1 MTALKKADG
10 VRKKLLLSQ
19 EQGAAFILAVV
30 ASAVLLMVGTAF
42 AMLIANESR
51 GLARA
56 TAYDQA
62 LYVAES
68 GIEDVLYQRA
78 KNQGDKCFPF
88 KATTVNP
95 ETGATED
102 TQLYTG
108 ANGALING
116 PGTTCDGNPDTD
128 ADLTD
133 GDKDDMPCWPYNE
146 RLYANVLTFGPN
158 FYCHDGSD
166 PVDCPS
172 YAPLAVWP
180 AGPGGG
186 VGWKDMEPQGPPLP
200 LTNIASSSG
209 KRYTTGF
216 FTVCND
222 DSVGDDP
229 ATWNCLSPP
238 CNRRVVRFSVVSV
251 GEVDTRP
258 GESVQRAV
266 KVDIIDPALYSG
278 VIDKYVD
285 LTLMYET
292 RIKGPIHINGWW
304 NANQNEYSAILA
316 LLGGTLSF
324 APLLMSIFNPPDL
337 VSVSFPEPPGGD
349 PQPLITL
356 GGVINWVH
364 LPVRIDIPSVN
375 WDQFENRMK
384 TLYNDALGFYSS
396 GATRLLK
403 MENYDP
409 GNMYNTQGAGGDE
422 FPCSSSAQADANAG
436 HNDSSPH
443 NCRDAE
449 FFLQFCESGSATA
462 QTCCA
467 RNAGAGRIHNCSDG
481 PYTNWSN
488 VAFDLFNFNT
498 GSHVTGTEPGH
509 LGGGAGPRDR
519 SLRYVTSRIFD
530 LHFSGG
536 GCGFLNPFACLTR
549 DITRPQFVFM
559 GRHEYSGKVF
569 IDGTMGIGTR
579 TPYHTC
585 GPGDGTLSFWCI
597 EVGPWNVLGI
607 TINFAFGVPHWH
619 LGKAKITGELLVHG
633 KLWMADHVYIDGGAI
648 YADDHVIKDESSG
661 MDLRIHMGMLLC
673 FIVTAIAGGGGPL
686 CTLIFQGTFT
696 ILGLN
701 VQVWMGLDGLLA
713 LIIPWWPWVDLTNNG
728 LVDFKAYLDINGW
741 NTAGVINSGTL
752 YSRGDVWVIES
763 PGMDITNMLLN
774 LVVGGFAPFL
784 DITPAVDPVRIW
796 NNGAIVAN
804 GREVTPGAGDYDHGN
819 VYLGAHQRLDLMT
832 YNPDTG
838 DPDTG
843 FVFARGA
850 LQVNSDIISHYGGG
864 GLFDNCN
871 GWISLDDDC
880 AANGIFYSGGVTA
893 STHPDA
899 ETKMFTS
906 EGGGLDW
913 NGGMQEYSVSCL
925 HSDEPGFWADIL
937 GNAMCWL
944 AKMPTIVPIVNC
956 GTLSIAGGNCDQSEF
971 NIQGYIFAGQVGAM
985 PMGRLNLLQDS
996 SVLHKAVTR
1005 RYYRSLVGTPI
1016 DWMEIEPPANVPRL
1030 SP

>member
-1 MTALKKADG
+1 MTALKKVDG
-10 VRKKLLLSQ
+10 VKKKLLMSQ
-19 EQGAAFILAVV
+19 EQGAAFLLAVV

-42 AMLIANESR
+42 AMLIANEGKSLKR
-51 GLARA
+51 Q

-78 KNQGDKCFPF
+78 KQQGDKCFPF
-88 KATTVNP
+88 KATTEIESISIN
-95 ETGATED
+95 TED
-102 TQLYTG
+102 IAG
-108 ANGALING
+108 AAGAMING
-116 PGTTCDGNPDTD
+116 TSAACDSDPNTD
-128 ADLTD
+128 ADMSD
-133 GDKDDMPCWPYNE
+133 GDSDEIPCWPYNE

-166 PVDCPS
+166 SVDCPTYS
-172 YAPLAVWP
+172 PLAVWP
-180 AGPGGG
+180 AGPSGG
-186 VGWKDMEPQGPPLP
+186 VGWKDMEMANPVPLA
-200 LTNIASSSG
+200 NIAQSSG

-222 DSVGDDP
+222 DSVGDDA

-238 CNRRVVRFSVVSV
+238 CNRRVLRFSLVSI

-285 LTLMYET
+285 LSLMFET

-324 APLLMSIFNPPDL
+324 ATLVMTLFNPPDM

-349 PQPLITL
+349 PQPLLGL
-356 GGVINWVH
+356 GGTINWVH

-375 WDQFENRMK
+375 WDQFEDRMK
-384 TLYNDALGFYSS
+384 VLYGDALGFYGS

-422 FPCSSSAQADANAG
+422 FPCSSSIQADGNAG
-436 HNDSSPH
+436 RNDGSPH
-443 NCRDAE
+443 DCTDAE
-449 FFLQFCESGSATA
+449 FFLQFCERGSAVA
-462 QTCCA
+462 QSCCT
-467 RNAGAGRIHNCSDG
+467 RNAGPGRIHNCRSSG
-481 PYTNWSN
+481 YETWSN
-488 VAFDLFNFNT
+488 VAFDLFDFNSGTYVT
-498 GSHVTGTEPGH
+498 GSEPGH
-509 LGGGAGPRDR
+509 LGGGPGPRDR
-519 SLRYVTSRIFD
+519 SLRYVTKRIFD

-536 GCGFLNPFACLTR
+536 GCSFSNPFACATR
-549 DITRPQFVFM
+549 DINRPQFVFM
-559 GRHEYSGKVF
+559 GRHEYAGKVF

-585 GPGDGTLSFWCI
+585 GTGDGTLSFWCL
-597 EVGPWNVLGI
+597 EVGPWTVLGI

-633 KLWMADHVYIDGGAI
+633 KLWMADHVHIDGGAV

-673 FIVTAIAGGGGPL
+673 WIITGGAGSAL

-696 ILGLN
+696 IGGILTI
-701 VQVWMGLDGLLA
+701 QVWMGLDGLLA
-713 LIIPWWPWVDLTNNG
+713 LIIPWWPWIDLTNNG
-728 LVDFKAYLDINGW
+728 VVDFKAYLDIDGW
-741 NTAGVINSGTL
+741 NTAGVINSGAL

-804 GREVTPGAGDYDHGN
+804 GREAVAGSGMYEHGN
-819 VYLGAHQRLDLMT
+819 VYLGQHQRLDLMT
-832 YNPDTG
+832 YNPNTG

-850 LQVNSDIISHYGGG
+850 LQVHSDIISHYGGG

-871 GWISLDDDC
+871 GWIGLDDDC
-880 AANGIFYSGGVTA
+880 AATGIFYSGGVTG

-899 ETKMFTS
+899 DTKMFSTS
-906 EGGGLDW
+906 GGGLDW
-913 NGGMQEYSVSCL
+913 NGGFQEYSVSCR
-925 HSDEPGFWADIL
+925 HSDEPEFWGDIL
-937 GNAMCWL
+937 GDLGCW
-944 AKMPTIVPIVNC
+944 AKKIPTIIPLINC
-956 GTLSIAGGNCDQSEF
+956 GTLSIIGGNCDQSEL
-971 NIQGYIFAGQVGAM
+971 NIRGYIFAGQVGAM
-985 PMGRLNLLQDS
+985 PSARLNLLQDT
-996 SVLHKAVTR
+996 SVLHDAVTR
-1005 RYYRSLVGTPI
+1005 RYYRSLVGTPV

-1030 SP
+1030 QP